1 MTKKKKSDEA
11 DAPVAETVN
20 VSEPPPVDAPVPLVG
35 RSAERAKEN
44 DAEAK
49 KLAEELAEG
58 FYWQIALPS
67 QPSVAVECE
76 KVEDAIS
83 LYNRWAGINGSDTPH
98 STEMVPA
105 KGPRVYETD
114 DGKIL
119 YGTSGKKGVASI
131 ALPPVVAPNSPEPA
145 KQE

>member
-1 MTKKKKSDEA
+1 MAKKKKP
-11 DAPVAETVN
+11 DAPVSSA
-20 VSEPPPVDAPVPLVG
+20 PLVG

-44 DAEAK
+44 KAEAK
-49 KLAEELAEG
+49 QLAKELAEG
-58 FYWQIALPS
+58 FYWRVALPS
-67 QPSVAVECE
+67 QPSVAVERE

-114 DGKIL
+114 DRQIL
-119 YGTSGKKGVASI
+119 YGASGKKGVASI
-131 ALPPVVAPNSPEPA
+131 ALPPAVAPNSPEPA